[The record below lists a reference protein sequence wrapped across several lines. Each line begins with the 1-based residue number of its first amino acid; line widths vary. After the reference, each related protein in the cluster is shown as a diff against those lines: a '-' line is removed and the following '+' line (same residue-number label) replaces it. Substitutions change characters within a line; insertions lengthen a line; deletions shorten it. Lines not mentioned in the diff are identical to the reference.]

1 MGGGGEGHRY
11 GIRLNLCKILY
22 EWVSSIYPVTAA
34 TIALTWQRQLGRIS
48 IWPVSYEILKK
59 KVDL

>member
-34 TIALTWQRQLGRIS
+34 TIALTWH
-48 IWPVSYEILKK
+48 VSDEILKK